1 MEKLTLDIM
10 NVFHFKDKNYP
21 ELLKKISNPPSELYF
36 NGNFDKKEKYPLAV
50 VGTRKISDYGRQ
62 VTEYFVKVLAQAGV
76 TIISGLALGVDGLA
90 HKTALKAK
98 GRTIAILGSGLN
110 NIYPTV
116 HKKLAQDI
124 IDSGGAVVTEYEP
137 DINPSKITFPA
148 RNRIISGLSLGVLVI
163 EAPQKSGALITATQ
177 AIKQGRK
184 VFVIPARIYDKNS
197 AGSNNLL
204 KKGAQV
210 VTKPED
216 ILKSLGIKPLFIKNK
231 KISDLSPEQNKLL
244 EFLNKEPISID
255 DLAEKSNLPA
265 HKIVALLTEMEI
277 KGVVRSLGAGKYVS
291 V

>member
-1 MEKLTLDIM
+1 M
-10 NVFHFKDKNYP
+10 NKITIKDKNYP
-21 ELLKKISNPPSELYF
+21 ELLKKISNPPQQLYF
-36 NGNFDKKEKYPLAV
+36 NGHLNQKEKCLLAV

-76 TIISGLALGVDGLA
+76 TIVSGLALGVDGLA
-90 HKTALKAK
+90 HKTALQAN
-98 GRTIAILGSGLN
+98 GRTIAVLGSGLN

-124 IDSGGAVVTEYEP
+124 VGSGGAIVTEYEP

-204 KKGAQV
+204 KKGAQA
-210 VTKPED
+210 VTNPED
-216 ILKSLGIKPLFIKNK
+216 ILKSLGIKQSLIKKK
-231 KISDLSPEQNKLL
+231 KISDLSPQENQLL
-244 EFLNKEPISID
+244 EFLDKEPISID
-255 DLAEKSNLPA
+255 DLVEKSDLPA
-265 HKIVALLTEMEI
+265 YKIVALLTEMEI
-277 KGVVRSLGAGKYVS
+277 KGIVRSLGAGKYVS

>member
-1 MEKLTLDIM
+1 M
-10 NVFHFKDKNYP
+10 NKVVIKDKNYP
-21 ELLKKISNPPSELYF
+21 ELLKKISNSPSELYF
-36 NGNFDKKEKYPLAV
+36 DGNLGKKEKYPLAV

-62 VTEYFVKVLAQAGV
+62 ITEYFVKILAQAGV
-76 TIISGLALGVDGLA
+76 TIVSGLALGVDGLA
-90 HKTALKAK
+90 HKTALQAK
-98 GRTIAILGSGLN
+98 GRTIAVLGSGLN
-110 NIYPTV
+110 NIYPTI

-124 IDSGGAVVTEYEP
+124 IDFGGAIVTEYEP
-137 DINPSKITFPA
+137 NINPSKITFPA

-197 AGSNNLL
+197 SGSNNLL
-204 KKGAQV
+204 KKGAQAV
-210 VTKPED
+210 IKPED
-216 ILKSLGIKPLFIKNK
+216 ILESLGIKPLFIKNK
-231 KISDLSPEQNKLL
+231 KISNLSPEQNQLL

-277 KGVVRSLGAGKYVS
+277 KGVVQSLGAGKYVS
-291 V
+291 L